1 MLAAILDHLWQST
14 LLAIGV
20 GTLALA
26 FRRTRASVRYGLWLS
41 ASLMF
46 LVPFGVLG
54 ALGRLLAGAIRSPV
68 EATPEAVF
76 IAQAAQPFSQ
86 AHAAAPAIHAA
97 PGVDPAPIVLAIW
110 ALGSLAVL
118 LNWAIRWTKVRTVVR
133 ASRPLGWSAPMPIL
147 ASSSLMEPGLVGLWR
162 PVLVIPESLP
172 DHLTQPQIDA
182 LVAHEACHFR
192 RRDNLTAAVHMLV
205 EALFWFHPMVWWI
218 GTRLLTERERA
229 CDEAVVRSGHDRA
242 AYARGLV
249 ECCRLYL
256 QSHLACV
263 AGACD
268 FDLKTR
274 VRMIMTAPP
283 SAPLSGFGKALL
295 LVAGTCALATPVAA
309 GWLVSPSAHQAAARL
324 ASAVSALASTP
335 APAVPAEASPQAVS
349 APTSKPVRLQRI
361 HAAPTT
367 DSAVVQADAAA
378 APPTAQAPIQ
388 LAMATAP
395 ARLQSAPAI
404 LPTSAAEPPRVEVSP
419 APAAAQDADKPI
431 CRTEAT
437 TGTRFVT
444 RYCLTEAQWK
454 QQDQRLHDLARE
466 WSLDSSRSPATPSLA
481 TIAATSR

>member
-1 MLAAILDHLWQST
+1 MLAVVLDHLWQST
-14 LLAIGV
+14 LLAV
-20 GTLALA
+20 GLGALALA
-26 FRRTRASVRYGLWLS
+26 FRRTRASVRYGLWLC
-41 ASLMF
+41 ASLMY
-46 LVPFGVLG
+46 LVPFGILG

-118 LNWAIRWTKVRTVVR
+118 LNWAVRWAKIRTVVR
-133 ASRPLGWSAPMPIL
+133 ASRPLGWSAPMPVL

-172 DHLTQPQIDA
+172 DHLTEPQIDA

-205 EALFWFHPMVWWI
+205 EALFWFHPLVWWI

-295 LVAGTCALATPVAA
+295 VVAGTCALATPVAA
-309 GWLVSPSAHQAAARL
+309 GWLVSPSVHQAAARL
-324 ASAVSALASTP
+324 ASAVSAFASTP
-335 APAVPAEASPQAVS
+335 APAAPADASPEALS
-349 APTSKPVRLQRI
+349 APASKPLRLQKI
-361 HAAPTT
+361 HATLAT
-367 DSAVVQADAAA
+367 DPAVAQADAAI
-378 APPTAQAPIQ
+378 AQAPIQ
-388 LAMATAP
+388 FAMPAAP
-395 ARLQSAPAI
+395 ALLQTAPAI
-404 LPTSAAEPPRVEVSP
+404 LSTATAEPPRVEVSP
-419 APAAAQDADKPI
+419 AAATRDADKPI

-454 QQDQRLHDLARE
+454 QQDQRLRDLARE